1 MIAVRLPDKMEKK
14 LNTYAEALNK
24 TKTDVVREALT
35 LYFQKND
42 ESKTAYEVGESLF
55 GKYSSGQDDLSR
67 TYKQKLKDK
76 IRAK

>member
-14 LNTYAEALNK
+14 LNTYAKTLNK

-35 LYFQKND
+35 LYFKKNKTV
-42 ESKTAYEVGESLF
+42 KTAYEVGESLF
-55 GKYSSGQDDLSR
+55 GKYSSGRDDLST
-67 TYKQKLKDK
+67 TYKQKLKEK